1 MLGGSGV
8 DDDDDDWGRRPGKS
22 GTRTVTSVNST
33 NKLGSGVVVD
43 VVVVVDGLPVV
54 ELVVSVAAVVDVPL
68 LCSKMAVVDD
78 CDVELLTSTAPTSA
92 CSVDVDS
99 TTGLDV
105 VVVDTVAFCN
115 PNVFQMDGPTELN
128 QGGLGLA
135 VEDVGVA
142 LKWDA
147 KKKNKL

>member
-135 VEDVGVA
+135 VEEVGVA
-142 LKWDA
+142 GTH
-147 KKKNKL
+147 